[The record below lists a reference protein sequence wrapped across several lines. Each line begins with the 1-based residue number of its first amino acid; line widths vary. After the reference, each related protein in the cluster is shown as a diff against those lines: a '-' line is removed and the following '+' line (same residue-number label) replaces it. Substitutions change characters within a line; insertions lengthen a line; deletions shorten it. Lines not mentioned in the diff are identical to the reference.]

1 MSAAEALGLPP
12 GVRFDPT
19 DEELVESYLLPRAL
33 GRPPAVPGVI
43 IEADAAAPAA
53 SHPWKLLTRHHRTAD
68 DEAYWFE
75 GISTTSDAGAAG
87 GGARQ
92 ACRSCGRRWTWVGQ
106 RRCPDEALVL
116 PGGERVSWSKYAL
129 NLQEG
134 RGKRGGST
142 GWVLHEYT
150 VSPSTLE
157 EGGTPLPVKLCHVA
171 FTGHGQKRQRVPD
184 DDDDGDGKVVEGQ
197 EHHKRA
203 ATASSSS
210 SVVTTAAAAAD
221 QEERLLSS
229 YGASSDGDFGGS
241 DAGFSQESFVLNNP
255 RYPDA
260 GSSNKQPPWALDQE
274 LAPQNQESLSFTNRS
289 QEQLVNFGASSAGDF
304 WGSNAGF
311 SQESCVLDTWCPEA
325 AGSSQQ
331 QQPLALDQEL
341 ARNQELPPNLSQEQ
355 LMDLAGSSIG
365 DYCTLLHAQGLG
377 SSQEPPAGQFLT
389 YEQQLLLELAQLLG
403 DIDCSPPCP
412 PSSPAGSEAAYH
424 EEHIKTPAM
433 AGLPVPTD
441 QESCTTEQPDGDIDN
456 FFAGWGD
463 LDSFCDTTGV
473 QDDDD
478 DDDVARVVEA
488 QPVSGA
494 KRKLNFDLDRHFS
507 DQQKEIF

>member
-19 DEELVESYLLPRAL
+19 GEELVEFYLLPRAL
-33 GRPPAVPGVI
+33 GQPPAVPGLI
-43 IEADAAAPAA
+43 IEADDAGPAA
-53 SHPWKLLTRHHRTAD
+53 SHPWKLLTRHRRTED

-75 GISTTSDAGAAG
+75 RISTSDDAG

-92 ACRSCGRRWTWVGQ
+92 ARSCGRRWTWVGQ

-116 PGGERVSWSKYAL
+116 PGGDRVSWSKYAL

-150 VSPSTLE
+150 VAASPPE

-184 DDDDGDGKVVEGQ
+184 DYDDGGEAEGQ
-197 EHHKRA
+197 QHKRA
-203 ATASSSS
+203 AASSSSS
-210 SVVTTAAAAAD
+210 SVVTAAAAPD
-221 QEERLLSS
+221 QEERLLS
-229 YGASSDGDFGGS
+229 YGAESSDGDFGGS
-241 DAGFSQESFVLNNP
+241 DAGFSQESSVLNNP
-255 RYPDA
+255 WYPDA
-260 GSSNKQPPWALDQE
+260 GSSKKQQPLAMDQE
-274 LAPQNQESLSFTNRS
+274 LAQNQESFSFTNQS
-289 QEQLVNFGASSAGDF
+289 QEQLVNFSASSAGDF

-311 SQESCVLDTWCPEA
+311 SQESSVLDTWFPEA

-341 ARNQELPPNLSQEQ
+341 ARNQEVPPNLSQE
-355 LMDLAGSSIG
+355 LLAGSSIG
-365 DYCTLLHAQGLG
+365 DYCALLQAQGLG

-389 YEQQLLLELAQLLG
+389 YEQQLRLELAQLL
-403 DIDCSPPCP
+403 DEIDCSPPCP
-412 PSSPAGSEAAYH
+412 PSSPAGAEPAYH

-433 AGLPVPTD
+433 AGVVPVPTD
-441 QESCTTEQPDGDIDN
+441 QESCTTEQPDGDIDD

-478 DDDVARVVEA
+478 EDVAAGSPERLPARVVEA

-507 DQQKEIF
+507 DQQTEMF

>member
-12 GVRFDPT
+12 GVHFDPT
-19 DEELVESYLLPRAL
+19 GEELVEYYLLPRAL

-43 IEADAAAPAA
+43 IEADDAPAA
-53 SHPWKLLTRHHRTAD
+53 SHPWKLLTRHRRTDD
-68 DEAYWFE
+68 DEAYWLE
-75 GISTTSDAGAAG
+75 SIPTTSDAG

-150 VSPSTLE
+150 VSLSTPE
-157 EGGTPLPVKLCHVA
+157 EGGTPLPVRLCHVA

-184 DDDDGDGKVVEGQ
+184 DYDDDGEVVEGQ

-210 SVVTTAAAAAD
+210 SVMTMAAAAAD

-229 YGASSDGDFGGS
+229 YEASSDGDFGGS
-241 DAGFSQESFVLNNP
+241 DAGFSQESSVLNNP
-255 RYPDA
+255 WYPD
-260 GSSNKQPPWALDQE
+260 
-274 LAPQNQESLSFTNRS
+274 
-289 QEQLVNFGASSAGDF
+289 
-304 WGSNAGF
+304 
-311 SQESCVLDTWCPEA
+311 

-331 QQPLALDQEL
+331 QQPFALDQEL
-341 ARNQELPPNLSQEQ
+341 ARNQELSPNLSQEQ

-365 DYCTLLHAQGLG
+365 DYCALLHAQGLG

-389 YEQQLLLELAQLLG
+389 YEQQLRLELAQLLG

-412 PSSPAGSEAAYH
+412 PSSPAGAEAAYH

-441 QESCTTEQPDGDIDN
+441 QESCTTEQPDGDIDD

-478 DDDVARVVEA
+478 DVAAGNPERLPARVVEA

-494 KRKLNFDLDRHFS
+494 KRKLNFDLVRHFS
-507 DQQKEIF
+507 DQQKQIF

>member
-19 DEELVESYLLPRAL
+19 CEELVEFYLLPRAL

-43 IEADAAAPAA
+43 IEADAASPAA
-53 SHPWKLLTRHHRTAD
+53 SHPWKLLTRHRRTAD

-75 GISTTSDAGAAG
+75 PISATSDD
-87 GGARQ
+87 GGARH
-92 ACRSCGRRWTWVGQ
+92 ARSCGRRWTWVGQ
-106 RRCPDEALVL
+106 KRCADEALVL
-116 PGGERVSWSKYAL
+116 PGGDRISWGKYSL

-150 VSPSTLE
+150 AAASPPP
-157 EGGTPLPVKLCHVA
+157 EGGPTLLPVKLCHVA

-184 DDDDGDGKVVEGQ
+184 DYDDAAAGEVEGQ

-210 SVVTTAAAAAD
+210 SSVVTTAAPAPD

-241 DAGFSQESFVLNNP
+241 YAGFSQESSSVLNNP
-255 RYPDA
+255 WYPDA
-260 GSSNKQPPWALDQE
+260 GSSKKQQPLALDQE
-274 LAPQNQESLSFTNRS
+274 LARNQESLGFTNQS
-289 QEQLVNFGASSAGDF
+289 QEQLVNCGASSAGDF

-311 SQESCVLDTWCPEA
+311 SQESSVLDTWFPET
-325 AGSSQQ
+325 GSSQQ
-331 QQPLALDQEL
+331 QPFALDQEL
-341 ARNQELPPNLSQEQ
+341 AQNQELSQEQ
-355 LMDLAGSSIG
+355 LVDLAGSSIG
-365 DYCTLLHAQGLG
+365 DYCALLLAQGLG
-377 SSQEPPAGQFLT
+377 SGQEPPAGNVLT
-389 YEQQLLLELAQLLG
+389 QEQQLRLQLVQLLG
-403 DIDCSPPCP
+403 EIDCSPRCP
-412 PSSPAGSEAAYH
+412 PSSPAGAEAAYH

-433 AGLPVPTD
+433 AGVPLPTD
-441 QESCTTEQPDGDIDN
+441 QESCTTEQLNGDIDD

-478 DDDVARVVEA
+478 VAAGSPERLPARVVEV
-488 QPVSGA
+488 QPVAAGA

-507 DQQKEIF
+507 DRQAEIF